1 MRKGKEIRVSGERER
16 IHRMR
21 KMEKDI
27 VTLKG
32 KGIYRGSRENKKDTG
47 SGNEGYR
54 VSGEKERLQ
63 GHKKEHV
70 L

>member
-1 MRKGKEIRVSGERER
+1 
-16 IHRMR
+16 MR